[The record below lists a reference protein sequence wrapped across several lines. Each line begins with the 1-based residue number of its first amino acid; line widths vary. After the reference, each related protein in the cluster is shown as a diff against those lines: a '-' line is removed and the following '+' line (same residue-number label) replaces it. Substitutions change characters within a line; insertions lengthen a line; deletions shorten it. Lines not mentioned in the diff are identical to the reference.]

1 MNRKIIF
8 ILLIIFSNQIISQK
22 KQIDS
27 LSKKEL
33 IAINP
38 LTPSKAAFY
47 SAVIPGLGQI
57 YTKKFWKLPLVYG
70 MIGSSIYG
78 YHYNN
83 KEMKRYRV
91 AYKRRLAGYIDDEF
105 YGRILR
111 EDQLIEGYK
120 YHRKYR
126 DVSALFILGS
136 YLLNILDA
144 NIGAHLLQFNVNE
157 NLVLRPKF
165 KNNVISRKTNLGLCI
180 NLKF

>member
-1 MNRKIIF
+1 
-8 ILLIIFSNQIISQK
+8 
-22 KQIDS
+22 
-27 LSKKEL
+27 
-33 IAINP
+33 
-38 LTPSKAAFY
+38 
-47 SAVIPGLGQI
+47 
-57 YTKKFWKLPLVYG
+57 
-70 MIGSSIYG
+70 MIGSSVYG

-165 KNNVISRKTNLGLCI
+165 KNNAISRKTNLGLCI

>member
-1 MNRKIIF
+1 
-8 ILLIIFSNQIISQK
+8 
-22 KQIDS
+22 
-27 LSKKEL
+27 
-33 IAINP
+33 
-38 LTPSKAAFY
+38 
-47 SAVIPGLGQI
+47 
-57 YTKKFWKLPLVYG
+57 

-111 EDQLIEGYK
+111 EDQLIQGYK

-144 NIGAHLLQFNVNE
+144 NIDSHLKQYNVNE
-157 NLVLRPKF
+157 SLTLKPYLNNGDELTYESIGLSLNLNF
-165 KNNVISRKTNLGLCI
+165 
-180 NLKF
+180 

>member
-1 MNRKIIF
+1 MNKKIIF

-22 KQIDS
+22 KQLDS
-27 LSKKEL
+27 LSKKKV
-33 IAINP
+33 IALNP

-47 SAVIPGLGQI
+47 SAVVPGLGQI
-57 YTKKFWKLPLVYG
+57 YTKKFWKLPLIYG

-83 KEMKRYRV
+83 QEMKRYRV
-91 AYKRRLAGYIDDEF
+91 AYKRRLAGYTDDEF
-105 YGRILR
+105 YGRILQ
-111 EDQLIEGYK
+111 ESQLIEGYK

-157 NLVLRPKF
+157 NLVLSPKLR
-165 KNNVISRKTNLGLCI
+165 NNLISKKTNLGLSI